1 MMEMESSQTT
11 TTTTSVTSR
20 RSSVDAAIN
29 QINQQY
35 NRTNT
40 SSTSSTHEHQNNTPW
55 WQFNNRRASSVSE
68 EEVEKAREVPATWWK
83 MNRRTTGDTRATVE
97 TVNNGWWLKK
107 NGISR
112 SEDLDDSLVSDR
124 HVDVSERSKEGGNS
138 ISSVVVEEKQLN
150 DVQQQNNN
158 PWWKI
163 GGGGDR
169 GRNRSKSEPSL
180 KSHEEEPDE
189 ILVDDDK
196 QDINEEHQIELD
208 ESSYNSQDNI
218 AGEIL
223 VDFGSRQKS
232 LHDSDNEED
241 EADKHV
247 PQCKIDL
254 GDTCSV
260 SDSFEDEDQGQGITE
275 DSQYDNYNEEQQQ
288 QKRSILSVDKFTNG
302 IDDELDQNEKKCL
315 SPQSPSEYDDIGD
328 IINQQEMRY
337 KSQDSLTPLSRN
349 IIDKNKNKRKGKPK
363 LVPTSAQELDNSDE
377 QNELGFGHIA
387 TPTTPSKLLATPDKI
402 PPSND
407 KEDETDRDI
416 YAQLDSFEHSLN
428 TELNDLE
435 KLGIGTPTQDVPP
448 LNDTYDDECASS
460 VDGNEE
466 LKRSLENNL
475 LPSYDD
481 DAEKDDEDDNNNEVD
496 SIKSEYSA
504 YSREGE
510 GYSFLD
516 ETTDGEVEEEYHE
529 EMKEEEH
536 YEIEEKAENEH
547 HAMEGGVEEVH
558 TNEIKDNETSPSTPK
573 EHHNSV
579 DSLQVGWN
587 SSKLCEIKQG
597 VSLAKSIMFDDDEV
611 SSIASS
617 EHSGRAPKTRRNGL
631 MKSFSRRKSIS
642 SVGDTSKTSSNAS
655 MLKTSKQKMKAS
667 LRKSMINSYG
677 ALNKRMSRQS
687 VSVRNMNKGR
697 RGMGNINDKYTVSD
711 IDSSGDAGTRLNK
724 EQQDAMDAKHMTIVK
739 EACELMSNV
748 NKSTSTMGM
757 DQPFRPV
764 DELFPSMKKL
774 HSNIGDQMSDLKAAI
789 GNPKSISRRERK
801 LNKTMKKSLKKSSLK
816 SCADSVG
823 GASFISKTSPIGSS
837 LPPQINDHKALS
849 AYIMD
854 QMQYLQEQQKL
865 LETSDIPSV
874 ATLYTSYLP
883 NYMWYQP
890 TAGSSPFKPTSLC
903 SGTGIS
909 SGAQYLQPEM
919 LSVFQVFGSYFV
931 GSAHLFEDD
940 DDEGE
945 EDDSASKLKGSTNSN
960 KFRRSTFWVEPI
972 EEGMNEDSS
981 YISAASS
988 DDSFDSSSSKS
999 DSDSSSSEQ
1008 DTFDI
1013 QKQLVEQVIGD
1024 LRASQM
1030 QMSMMTKVESSK
1042 QSKMRDYKIKDKM
1055 NDRSERSASSND
1067 FAYY

>member
-1 MMEMESSQTT
+1 MMEMESSQTI

-40 SSTSSTHEHQNNTPW
+40 SSTSSTHEHQNNNTNNTPW

-124 HVDVSERSKEGGNS
+124 QVDVSERSKEGGNS

-163 GGGGDR
+163 GDR
-169 GRNRSKSEPSL
+169 ARNRSKSEPSL

-189 ILVDDDK
+189 LMVDDDK
-196 QDINEEHQIELD
+196 QDINEEQSQRELE

-218 AGEIL
+218 AGAIL
-223 VDFGSRQKS
+223 VDFGSRHKS

-241 EADKHV
+241 EVDKHV
-247 PQCKIDL
+247 PQCKIDP

-260 SDSFEDEDQGQGITE
+260 SDSFDEEDQGQGIAE
-275 DSQYDNYNEEQQQ
+275 DSPCDNDNEEQQQ
-288 QKRSILSVDKFTNG
+288 QKRSILSVDRFTNG

-328 IINQQEMRY
+328 IITQQEMRY
-337 KSQDSLTPLSRN
+337 KSQDSLTPLSRK
-349 IIDKNKNKRKGKPK
+349 IIDKNKNKKKGKPK
-363 LVPTSAQELDNSDE
+363 LVPTSSAQELDNSDE

-387 TPTTPSKLLATPDKI
+387 TPTTPSKLTTPDKI
-402 PPSND
+402 PPSNV
-407 KEDETDRDI
+407 KEEGSDHDI

-435 KLGIGTPTQDVPP
+435 KLGIGTPTQEVPP

-481 DAEKDDEDDNNNEVD
+481 DREQDDNNLSVSVN
-496 SIKSEYSA
+496 SEYST

-529 EMKEEEH
+529 EAEEE
-536 YEIEEKAENEH
+536 YNEIEEKLDEEH
-547 HAMEGGVEEVH
+547 HAIEGEVEEVH
-558 TNEIKDNETSPSTPK
+558 TDKSKDNESTPSTPEEPHK
-573 EHHNSV
+573 SV
-579 DSLQVGWN
+579 DNLQVGWN

-597 VSLAKSIMFDDDEV
+597 VSLAKSIAFDDDEV

-617 EHSGRAPKTRRNGL
+617 EHSGRAPKIRRNGL

-642 SVGDTSKTSSNAS
+642 SVGDTSKSSSNAS

-667 LRKSMINSYG
+667 LRKSVINSYG
-677 ALNKRMSRQS
+677 ALNKRISRQS

-697 RGMGNINDKYTVSD
+697 RGMGNMNDRYTVSD
-711 IDSSGDAGTRLNK
+711 VDSSGDAGSRLTK
-724 EQQDAMDAKHMTIVK
+724 EQQDAMDAKHMTTVK

-789 GNPKSISRRERK
+789 GNPRSISRRERK
-801 LNKTMKKSLKKSSLK
+801 LNKTMKKSLKKSSMMK
-816 SCADSVG
+816 SSADSVG
-823 GASFISKTSPIGSS
+823 GASFISKTSSIGSS

-849 AYIMD
+849 AYIIN
-854 QMQYLQEQQKL
+854 QMEVLQEQQQL
-865 LETSDIPSV
+865 LEASDIPSV

-890 TAGSSPFKPTSLC
+890 TADSSPFKPTSLC

-919 LSVFQVFGSYFV
+919 LSVFQVFGSYFI
-931 GSAHLFEDD
+931 GSAHLFDDD

-945 EDDSASKLKGSTNSN
+945 EDGSASKLKGSTNSS